1 MKRPVLVGIL
11 IVAAILGII
20 VYSSMGLSN
29 NRVEVCI
36 EFKGVQNC
44 KIARASTQEDAI
56 RRAVDNACGE
66 IASGVTD
73 SMACARSEPIKIN
86 ILK

>member
-1 MKRPVLVGIL
+1 M
-11 IVAAILGII
+11 
-20 VYSSMGLSN
+20 VYYSLGLSN
-29 NRVEVCI
+29 HRVEVCI

-44 KIARASTQEDAI
+44 KIARASTEQDAI